1 MKIGLTAF
9 SIVALFHWAEAQTG
23 EIVISGRVKEVASG
37 KNVKAR
43 IAYKSIP
50 TGGISGSFYDST
62 YKFSIFGSSKYQVI
76 ATADNY
82 IPKAV
87 LVDPKL
93 LNGQTTVVKDIILTP
108 RGQTIRL
115 DKLLFMQ
122 GKSGIDPSSFDE
134 LDEVAAMLN
143 ENKTMI
149 IQLEG
154 HTDAQGNAKANMELS
169 QDRVD
174 AVKKYLVSKKVSK
187 NQVKTKAFGGTMPVT
202 KGKTPKDRDMNR
214 RVEMRVLSE
223 N

>member
-1 MKIGLTAF
+1 MKHGLLTF
-9 SIVALFHWAEAQTG
+9 SAVVLFGFAEAQTG
-23 EIVISGRVKEVASG
+23 EIVISGRVKEVATG
-37 KNVKAR
+37 KGVKAR
-43 IAYKSIP
+43 ITYKSIP
-50 TGGISGSFYDST
+50 TGGISGSFFDST
-62 YKFSIFGSSKYQVI
+62 YRFSIFGSSKYQVI

-93 LNGQTTVVKDIILTP
+93 LNGQTAVAKDIVLTP

-115 DKLLFMQ
+115 DHLLFMQ

-134 LDEVAAMLN
+134 LDEIAAMLN

-154 HTDAQGNAKANMELS
+154 HTDSQGNAKANMELS

-174 AVKKYLVSKKVSK
+174 AVKKYLVSKKVNK

-202 KGKTPKDRDMNR
+202 KGKSPEERDRNR